1 MDKFEKISHT
11 VDALYGIGI
20 SKKIPKDVDFRFSKK
35 TGRIRAVYHN
45 GLLLFTPRTDGGIAM
60 SIYCATLFSKNK
72 KFQDYCIE
80 VDAESKPF
88 VEKGLSVFCQHIKK
102 CGSKIEIGSDVPIF
116 FKNEII
122 AVGKSVLSSEMMKTQ
137 SRGVAIK
144 VRDSLKSQTD
154 GDDSS

>member
-1 MDKFEKISHT
+1 MDPFEKISHS
-11 VDALYGIGI
+11 VDTLFGTGV
-20 SKKIPKDVDFRFSKK
+20 SKNIPKDIDFKMSKK

-45 GLLLFTPRTDGGIAM
+45 DLLLFTPRTDGVIAM
-60 SIYCATLFSKNK
+60 SIYCAQLFSKNK

-88 VEKGLSVFCQHIKK
+88 VEKGLSVFCQHVKK

-116 FKNEII
+116 FKNQII
-122 AVGKSVLSSEMMKTQ
+122 AVGKSILSSEMIKSQ

-144 VRDSLKSQTD
+144 IRESLKSQTD
-154 GDDSS
+154 GADLS